1 MSVLVLVVVLFTLFA
16 ISAPIAWALGIS
28 SLITLLFFTG
38 VPLTVVP
45 QRLFTGV
52 DTFALVAIPFF
63 LLAGELME
71 RAGITERLIELAEA
85 IVGHIRGGLGGVS
98 VVASML
104 FSAVS
109 GSGIAATA
117 AMGKMTIPA
126 MLKRGYDPRY
136 AAAIQASSG
145 AMGIIIPPSIV
156 MILYSVISQ
165 ASVADLFLGGVLPG
179 VLMALALLL
188 VGYFMARARG
198 FPTVERQPMREVPL
212 RALRAVPALLM
223 PVIILAG
230 IMSGVVTATESAV
243 LAVAYAVIYGV
254 INRRLTVS
262 TAISALLDAARATAV
277 ILLIVANAGV
287 FAWVVTAERLPA
299 LVAQSLSGIAEQ
311 PLLVLFVCAAILFVA
326 GMFLDTTAALI
337 ILVPVM
343 MPLIISSGVNPV
355 HFGVMAVL
363 TLAIGLTTPPV
374 GINLFVATGIARVDV
389 ARTSMTLIPFVLALV
404 AVLAMQI
411 LFPSLTLMLPAL
423 FK

>member
-1 MSVLVLVVVLFTLFA
+1 MSVLVLVIVLFALFA
-16 ISAPIAWALGIS
+16 LSAPIAWALGLS
-28 SLITLLFFTG
+28 SLVTLMFFTG

-71 RAGITERLIELAEA
+71 RAGITERLIELAES

-98 VVASML
+98 VVSSML

-126 MLKRGYDPRY
+126 MKARGYDPHY
-136 AAAIQASSG
+136 AASIQATSG

-179 VLMALALLL
+179 VLMALALLI
-188 VGYFMARARG
+188 VGYIIARVKK
-198 FPTVERQPMREVPL
+198 FPTVERRPLGELPL
-212 RALRAVPALLM
+212 RTLRAVPALLM

-230 IMSGVVTATESAV
+230 IMTGLVTATESAV
-243 LAVAYAVIYGV
+243 LAVAYSVLYGV
-254 INRRLTVS
+254 LNRRLTL
-262 TAISALLDAARATAV
+262 AAAYDALLQAAKATAV

-287 FAWVVTAERLPA
+287 FAWVVTAERLPQ
-299 LVAQSLSGIAEQ
+299 LVSTSLSGIADN
-311 PLLVLFVCAAILFVA
+311 PLVVLLLCAAILFVA

-343 MPLIISSGVNPV
+343 MPLVISSGVNPV

-374 GINLFVATGIARVDV
+374 GINLFVATGIAKVDI
-389 ARTSMTLIPFVLALV
+389 ARTSVVLIPFVLGLI
-404 AVLAMQI
+404 AVLLVQI
-411 LFPSLTLMLPAL
+411 FFPSLTLVLPGM